1 MRILLLAN
9 NWGGWQITRWLRE
22 RHENIVALVTHPPGN
37 RKFADEIVTAASLPA
52 ERVLHAGQLREADTL
67 ERLRALE
74 PDIGVSAFFGY
85 ILRPEVF
92 QIPRLG
98 CINTHPALLPRNRG
112 WHPNV
117 WPFLDGSPA
126 GVSIHHIDAGVDSG
140 DIIIQRRVAI
150 RPTDTGGTLHQ
161 RLTRELVD
169 LFREAWPAIRSGT
182 APRTPQDHSAATTHR
197 KADIAAHDVI
207 DLDRR
212 YTARELLALL
222 RARTYPPYP
231 SAYFEEDGQRVYV
244 RVQLLTPAEI
254 DESGVPSWEE
264 KPRPKNNSLNPS

>member
-1 MRILLLAN
+1 MRVLLLAN

-22 RHENIVALVTHPPGN
+22 QRENIVALVIHPPDN
-37 RKFADEIVTAASLPA
+37 RKFADQIVAAADLPA
-52 ERVLHAGQLREADTL
+52 ERVLHAGQLREAETL

-92 QIPRLG
+92 RIPRLG
-98 CINTHPALLPRNRG
+98 CLNTHPALLPRNRG

-140 DIIIQRRVAI
+140 DIIVQRRVAI

-169 LFREAWPAIRSGT
+169 LFREAWPAIRAGT
-182 APRTPQDHSAATTHR
+182 APRTPQDPSLATTHR
-197 KADIAAHDVI
+197 KADIAACDAI
-207 DLDRR
+207 ELDRT

-222 RARTYPPYP
+222 RGRTYAPYP
-231 SAYFEEDGQRVYV
+231 SAYFEENGQRVYV
-244 RVQLLTPAEI
+244 RVQLLTEAEVN
-254 DESGVPSWEE
+254 ERGTPQWEE
-264 KPRPKNNSLNPS
+264 NSPPEETRPDSP